1 MAGDALRSFIAT
13 WRAMLGDVGA
23 LMLLFV
29 GGLVYSFFYPLPYA
43 QETVQQVPVM
53 VVDQDR
59 SALSRQITRY
69 VQAHPAVALVGVTP
83 ELSEAQDRLWRQD
96 IAGVLVLPRGL
107 NAKVLAGLPAEVEV
121 AGNGIYLMLNKAA
134 LGGLAEAVGTVSV
147 GIELKRLAAAT
158 PSAAQAQAQRSPLN
172 LSTVPLF
179 NVREGYGAYL
189 VPGVAVLII
198 QQTLLMA
205 VALLLGTWIE
215 DEHRPLPDTLGG
227 YLGALAAFATVPL
240 INSAYYFGFVLWW
253 QGYPRGGNALGL
265 GVFALAFSWCVA
277 ALAVW
282 IGTWFRTRERSA
294 QLLLGTAMPLMFV
307 AGLSWP
313 TEGLPPLLQTLR
325 WLVPSTAGIQ
335 GFVALNQL
343 GASLQQVRTE
353 LLVLVGLAL
362 GFSALGAWRWVHHWG
377 RGER

>member
-1 MAGDALRSFIAT
+1 MAADALRSFIAA

-23 LMLLFV
+23 LMLLFA
-29 GGLVYSFFYPLPYA
+29 GGVVYSFFYPLPYA
-43 QETVQQVPVM
+43 NETVQQVPVM

-69 VQAHPAVALVGVTP
+69 VQAHPAIALQGVTP
-83 ELSEAQDRLWRQD
+83 ELDEAQDRLWRQD
-96 IAGVLVLPRGL
+96 VAGVLILPRGL
-107 NAKVLAGLPAEVEV
+107 NARVLAGLPAEVEV

-134 LGGLAEAVGTVSV
+134 LGGLAEAVGTVSA

-158 PSAAQAQAQRSPLN
+158 PSPAQAQAQRSPLN

-205 VALLLGTWIE
+205 VAMLLGSWVE
-215 DEHRPLPDTLGG
+215 DEHRPLPPSLGG
-227 YLGALAAFATVPL
+227 YLGALAAFGCVPL
-240 INSAYYFGFVLWW
+240 INCAYYFGFVLWW
-253 QGYPRGGNALGL
+253 QGYPRGGNAVGL
-265 GVFALAFSWCVA
+265 AVFAGVFAWCVA
-277 ALAVW
+277 ALALW
-282 IGTWFRTRERSA
+282 IGSWFRTRERSA

-313 TEGLPPLLQTLR
+313 AEALPAPLQALR
-325 WLVPSTAGIQ
+325 WLLPSTAGIQ

-343 GASLQQVRTE
+343 GASLHDVRQE
-353 LLVLVGLAL
+353 LAVLLAL
-362 GFSALGAWRWVHHWG
+362 ASGFSALGAWRWTA
-377 RGER
+377 RRA

>member
-1 MAGDALRSFIAT
+1 MRGDTWRGFIGT
-13 WRAMLGDVGA
+13 WRAMLGDTGA

-43 QETVQQVPVM
+43 HETVQQVPVM

-134 LGGLAEAVGTVSV
+134 LGGLAEAVGTVSA
-147 GIELKRLAAAT
+147 GIELKRLAATT
-158 PSAAQAQAQRSPLN
+158 PSAAQAQAQRAPLS

-179 NVREGYGAYL
+179 NPREGYGAYL

-205 VALLLGTWIE
+205 VAMLLGTWVE
-215 DEHRPLPDTLGG
+215 DEHRPLPHSTGG
-227 YLGALAAFATVPL
+227 YLGALAAFACVPL

-265 GVFALAFSWCVA
+265 AVFGALFAWCVA
-277 ALAVW
+277 ALAIW
-282 IGTWFRTRERSA
+282 IGSWFRTRERSA
-294 QLLLGTAMPLMFV
+294 QLLLGTAMPAMFL

-313 TEGLPPLLQTLR
+313 ADALPPLLAALR
-325 WLVPSTAGIQ
+325 WLLPSTAGVQ

-343 GASLQQVRTE
+343 GASLHEVRFE
-353 LLVLVGLAL
+353 VAVLTALAVVFSGL
-362 GFSALGAWRWVHHWG
+362 GWWRWRRMPV
-377 RGER
+377 